1 MTDTLFVRCGA
12 CVRARLGSALLRITK
27 GDYHFTFYGGHVT
40 QHANAIFS
48 WQLAAVPLRFT
59 SAMAR

>member
-1 MTDTLFVRCGA
+1 M
-12 CVRARLGSALLRITK
+12 RARLGSALLRITK